1 MQRTGSANLP
11 LHGGKAPRWLFKR
24 MIGMSGAI
32 AGIMVEE
39 YGTEGLLE
47 RLADPYWF
55 QSLAC
60 AIGFDWH
67 SSGTTTVTMG
77 AMKEALGRDE
87 MGVRIAGGK
96 GKASLKR
103 PEEVKR
109 FGREMDYSEEMV
121 EDVTRASRLAA
132 KVDSAAIQ
140 DGYNLYHHTIAFDE
154 EGNWAVIQQGLME
167 SNGYA
172 RRYHWLGRDTGMFSE
187 EPGTRIAGHE
197 EESVLNLTAGE
208 SGGARRVSM
217 DLVND
222 GVGHLQRDIKM
233 LSRQRTLDNFMEKRI
248 NPPPHLEMPVTVNWS
263 AVKEAYEF
271 QPENYDELISTRGI
285 GAATIRALALVSELI
300 YGERASWKDPVKYSF
315 AVGGKDGVPYPVDKR
330 AMDDSIEILED
341 ALNRAKIDDKERLK
355 AIKRLKSL
363 NRRTRTQSFSD
374 YATPDTRIH

>member
-24 MIGMSGAI
+24 MIEMSGAI

-60 AIGFDWH
+60 VIGFDWH

-77 AMKEALGRDE
+77 AMKEALDRNKME
-87 MGVRIAGGK
+87 VRIAGGK
-96 GKASLKR
+96 GKASLKT

-109 FGREMDYSEEMV
+109 FGREMDYSEDMV

-132 KVDSAAIQ
+132 KVDNAAIQ

-167 SNGYA
+167 SKGYA
-172 RRYHWLGRDTGMFSE
+172 RRYHWLGRDTEMFSE
-187 EPGTRIAGHE
+187 EPGTRIAGYE
-197 EESVLNLTAGE
+197 EKSVLDLTAGE
-208 SGGARRVSM
+208 SRGARRVSM
-217 DLVND
+217 DLVKD
-222 GVGHLQRDIKM
+222 GVEHLQRDIKM

-263 AVKEAYEF
+263 AVREAYEF
-271 QPENYDELISTRGI
+271 QPENYDELIGTGGM

-315 AVGGKDGVPYPVDKR
+315 AVGGKDGVPHPVDKR

-341 ALNRAKIDDKERLK
+341 ALNRARIDKKERLK

-363 NRRTRTQSFSD
+363 NRRTKSQSFSD
-374 YATPDTRIH
+374 YTPEPSP